1 MPVEAALRAT
11 RLLPGAWP
19 RSLPP
24 PEAGDR
30 PGLWLVPPGPL
41 RAEVAALAGS
51 VLDRSEKER
60 AARLRRQGDR
70 EAYLAAHVGLRLLLG
85 AYLGIAAARVP
96 LYRLPCTSCGRP
108 HGRPAVHGGP
118 VHFSLSHADGLCLL
132 AFAATAVGADVEP
145 VPAPAVAEELA
156 VALHPRESAEVLA
169 LPPAQRARAFARLWT
184 RKEAYLKGLGTGLN
198 RRPSLDYLGGAA
210 EGAAT
215 APPSWTV
222 ADIAVDD
229 GYAAAVAYRC

>member
-1 MPVEAALRAT
+1 MTVEAALRAT
-11 RLLPGAWP
+11 RLHPGAWP
-19 RSLPP
+19 RSLPLP
-24 PEAGDR
+24 AAGGGPE
-30 PGLWLVPPGPL
+30 LWLVPPGPL
-41 RAEVAALAGS
+41 RTEVAALAGS
-51 VLDRSEKER
+51 VLDGAEKER
-60 AARLRRQGDR
+60 AARLRRQEDR
-70 EAYLAAHVGLRLLLG
+70 EAYIAAHVGLRLLLG
-85 AYLGIAAARVP
+85 AYLGTAAAGVP

-108 HGRPAVHGGP
+108 HGRPAVHGDP

-132 AFAATAVGADVEP
+132 AFAATTVGVDVEP

-156 VALHPRESAEVLA
+156 AALHPRESAELLA
-169 LPPAQRARAFARLWT
+169 LPPVQRTRAFARLWT

-198 RRPSLDYLGGAA
+198 RLPSLDYLGGSA

-215 APPSWTV
+215 APPGWAV